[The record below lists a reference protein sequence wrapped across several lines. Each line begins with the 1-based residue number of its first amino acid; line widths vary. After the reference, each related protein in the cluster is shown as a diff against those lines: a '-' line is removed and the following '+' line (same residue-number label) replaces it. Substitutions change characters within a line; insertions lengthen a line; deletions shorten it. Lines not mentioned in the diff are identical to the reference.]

1 MQSPPPNPS
10 SPAEGAIRARGV
22 ARAFGENQAL
32 LATDL
37 DVGPGGI
44 TGLLGPN
51 GSGKSTLLRCLVGL
65 VPRDAGSVTIDG
77 RALEGDGSAIRAV
90 TSYAPGELASYRWM
104 RGGKQLEWLL
114 AGRGDRAK
122 ARGEELARALGLPL
136 ERRVGAYSHGM
147 KRQLHFAAAL
157 APDVRVRLLD
167 EPTEGLDPSK
177 RGAVLEL
184 LREDAARG
192 TTILLSSH
200 HLAEVQRVC
209 HRLVFMR
216 AGRVLSEES
225 AGEIDDRSLR
235 VVRLSYDEGAK
246 LDALERCA
254 LAAGVLRVE
263 RTAEEVRLHLDERDP
278 RAVLRRF
285 FAEDSLPPPARI
297 EYGHLSLR
305 ELYQELY
312 GEEAC

>member
-1 MQSPPPNPS
+1 MQSPPPNASYPT
-10 SPAEGAIRARGV
+10 EGAIRVRGV
-22 ARAFGENQAL
+22 ARAFGSNRAL
-32 LATDL
+32 AAIDL

-65 VPRDAGSVTIDG
+65 VPRDSGSVTIDG
-77 RALEGDGSAIRAV
+77 RELEGDGRAIREA

-184 LREDAARG
+184 LREDASRG

-209 HRLVFMR
+209 DRLVFMR

-225 AGEIDDRSLR
+225 ATEITDRSLR
-235 VVRLSYDEGAK
+235 VVRLGYEEGA
-246 LDALERCA
+246 DPSAIERVA

-263 RTAEEVRLHLDERDP
+263 PAGSELRLHLGERDP
-278 RAVLRRF
+278 REVLRRF
-285 FAEDSLPPPARI
+285 FAEDSLPRPASS
-297 EYGHLSLR
+297 EYGHRSLR
-305 ELYQELY
+305 ELYQELD